1 MTDPIPSLPLGREEA
16 QRYLA
21 EHLRTYEGR
30 ASKTLLHHRQRIL
43 RFLTFL
49 EQCPEGGAGHIAFD
63 TDAVL
68 RWMAQEAQGVKAE
81 TAAMKY
87 RTVRSFLQA
96 LHAAG
101 RIPED
106 PTDLLRVRL
115 GRRGWTGAARALQAA
130 DPEAALASLRPEPRF
145 QSPIGQHLRR
155 HLDLKRSVGM
165 ACCTRE
171 AVYAA
176 FERFLGSR
184 GVDTPDAVRDED
196 VRLWLAQMTCCPQ
209 RRMQSLRYV
218 GRFFE
223 HLLSLGVVGKN
234 PVDPLLLERR
244 GPTSSFRPYIY
255 AREEVA
261 ALLDQAGR
269 LAAHR
274 QFPSRPQVCRTL
286 LALLYGLGL
295 RVGEACR
302 LCLRDVDLAESVVT
316 IRDTKFHKSRLLPFG
331 PRLRSCLERY
341 GDVRTQASSAPRP
354 EDPFFVTQFGRRLSQ
369 ATFNTTFHL
378 VLAAAGIAPPPGG
391 RRPRPHDLRHSF
403 AVHRL
408 LRWYREGRDVQSL
421 LPRLSTF
428 LGHANITSTQ
438 VYLTITHELLDSA
451 NSRFWKHFGSAL
463 RDGSPQGGLR

>member
-30 ASKTLLHHRQRIL
+30 ASKTLRHHRQRIL

-49 EQCPEGGAGHIAFD
+49 EQCPEGGGGHIAFD
-63 TDAVL
+63 ADRVL
-68 RWMAQEAQGVKAE
+68 RWMAREAQGVKPE

-106 PTDLLRVRL
+106 PTDRLRVRL
-115 GRRGWTGAARALQAA
+115 GRHGWTGAARALQAA
-130 DPEAALASLRPEPRF
+130 DPEAALAGLRPEPRF

-165 ACCTRE
+165 ACLTQE
-171 AVYAA
+171 TAYAA

-184 GVDTPDAVRDED
+184 GVDTPNAVSDKD
-196 VRLWLAQMTCCPQ
+196 VQLWLAQMTCSPGK
-209 RRMQSLRYV
+209 RRQYLRYV

-223 HLLSLGVVGKN
+223 YLLSLGVVGKS
-234 PVDPLLLERR
+234 PVDTLLLERR

-261 ALLDQAGR
+261 ALLDQAGG
-269 LAAHR
+269 LAANR
-274 QFPSRPQVCRTL
+274 QFPLRPQVYRTL

-331 PRLRSCLERY
+331 PRLRGCLERY
-341 GDVRTQASSAPRP
+341 GDVRTQTVGPPRP
-354 EDPFFVTQFGRRLSQ
+354 EDPFFVTQLGRLRQGAVNDIFPRILG
-369 ATFNTTFHL
+369 
-378 VLAAAGIAPPPGG
+378 AAGIAAPPGG
-391 RRPRPHDLRHSF
+391 RRPRPHDLRHTF

-438 VYLTITHELLDSA
+438 VYLTITHELLDAA
-451 NSRFWKHFGSAL
+451 NSRFWKHFGSVL

>member
-1 MTDPIPSLPLGREEA
+1 MTDSIPSSPLGREEA

-30 ASKTLLHHRQRIL
+30 ASITLRHRRRRIL
-43 RFLTFL
+43 QFLTFL
-49 EQCPEGGAGHIAFD
+49 EQHPEGGGGHIVFD
-63 TDAVL
+63 ADAVL

-81 TAAMKY
+81 TAATKY
-87 RTVRSFLQA
+87 RVVRSFLQA

-101 RIPED
+101 RIRED
-106 PTDLLRVRL
+106 PTDRLRVRL
-115 GRRGWTGAARALQAA
+115 GRRGWPGAARALQAA
-130 DPEAALASLRPEPRF
+130 DPEAALAGLHPEPRF
-145 QSPIGQHLRR
+145 QSPLGQHLRR
-155 HLDLKRSVGM
+155 YLDLKRSVGM
-165 ACCTRE
+165 ACRTQE
-171 AVYAA
+171 AAFAA

-184 GVDTPDAVRDED
+184 SVDTPDAVRDED
-196 VRLWLAQMTCCPQ
+196 VRLWLAQMTCCP
-209 RRMQSLRYV
+209 RRRTQSLRYV

-234 PVDPLLLERR
+234 PVDTLLLERR

-269 LAAHR
+269 LAAYR
-274 QFPSRPQVCRTL
+274 QFPLRPEVYRTL

-331 PRLRSCLERY
+331 PRLRGCLERY
-341 GDVRTQASSAPRP
+341 GDVRTQTSSPPRP
-354 EDPFFVTQFGRRLSQ
+354 EDPFFVTQFGHRLSQ
-369 ATFNTTFHL
+369 ATVNPTFPL
-378 VLAAAGIAPPPGG
+378 VLAAAGIASPPGG
-391 RRPRPHDLRHSF
+391 RRPRLHDLRHTF

-428 LGHANITSTQ
+428 LGHVAITSTQ
-438 VYLTITHELLDSA
+438 VYLTITHELLDAA
-451 NSRFWKHFGSAL
+451 NSRFWKHFGSVL
-463 RDGSPQGGLR
+463 RDGSPKEGLR